1 MHGCYSMCY
10 ELLDTQGLTL
20 TTPAAAGGGEG
31 RLMGEFGL
39 LWTQMYAVSIRN
51 LRGKSQN
58 EKLDI
63 NPINYNI

>member
-39 LWTQMYAVSIRN
+39 FQQYELIRN
-51 LRGKSQN
+51 LKRKSQN

-63 NPINYNI
+63 NPTNYNI

>member
-1 MHGCYSMCY
+1 MHGCYNMYY

-39 LWTQMYAVSIRN
+39 
-51 LRGKSQN
+51 SQGLGLLQICVAGLKH
-58 EKLDI
+58 EL
-63 NPINYNI
+63 